1 MEGVTM
7 AKKLQKSPDFSDFF
21 NNLIDICNSRNTT
34 PTALA
39 ERYASRS
46 VLTAWKNGTINA
58 NIVPK
63 LALDLN
69 VSIND
74 FFIKGKEKSP
84 SAEQKAKEQLS
95 FDEDEQE
102 LLNLYRPL
110 SEKDKAR
117 VTERARTLYDLADE
131 KRRKPELIPMYYV
144 DDRVSAGFGASLS
157 DYEHGQTVYVP
168 ATAASRRADFILKV
182 SGDSMEPKFHDNDY
196 VLVRSC
202 QSIDIGEIG
211 IFETGSEGYIKKLGK
226 NALISLNKKYPS
238 IPITEETVCFGLVL
252 GTTDIVTK

>member
-1 MEGVTM
+1 MHDYI
-7 AKKLQKSPDFSDFF
+7 KKAGDFVEFSDKILMYFSE
-21 NNLIDICNSRNTT
+21 NNIQPATVAKATGIDKSTFSKWKSK
-34 PTALA
+34 PTSKLDLDIL
-39 ERYASRS
+39 
-46 VLTAWKNGTINA
+46 VKIA
-58 NIVPK
+58 NY
-63 LALDLN
+63 LN
-69 VSIND
+69 VSTD
-74 FFIKGKEKSP
+74 YLLTGKEKSP
-84 SAEQKAKEQLS
+84 SAEQTAKEQLS

>member
-1 MEGVTM
+1 MSIINDILRLLEEKG
-7 AKKLQKSPDFSDFF
+7 KKASELCAYINVNTSNFTNWK
-21 NNLIDICNSRNTT
+21 NRNTDPPAKYIYPICEFLGVST
-34 PTALA
+34 DYL
-39 ERYASRS
+39 
-46 VLTAWKNGTINA
+46 LT
-58 NIVPK
+58 
-63 LALDLN
+63 
-69 VSIND
+69 
-74 FFIKGKEKSP
+74 GKEKSP
-84 SAEQKAKEQLS
+84 SAEQTAKEQLS

-102 LLNLYRPL
+102 LLNLYRSL

-168 ATAASRRADFILKV
+168 ATATSRRADFILKV